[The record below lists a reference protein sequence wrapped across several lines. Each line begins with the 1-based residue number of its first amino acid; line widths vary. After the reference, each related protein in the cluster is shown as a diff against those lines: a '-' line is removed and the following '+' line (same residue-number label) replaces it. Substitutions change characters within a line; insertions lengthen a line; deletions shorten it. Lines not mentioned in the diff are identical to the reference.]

1 MISVCMATYN
11 GARFLREQVDSILS
25 QLSNADELIVSDDTS
40 TDDTVAILRSYNDK
54 RIKIFPS
61 DAHSPTY
68 NFENAIKHASG
79 DFIFLSDQ
87 DDVWIEG
94 RIEKAMKA
102 HKENGAGLV
111 LVNGVL
117 VDENLKTKRA
127 SYFHG
132 NPIKPTF
139 WGNLYHN
146 PFQGSCMSFT
156 KELLPFLLPFPKG
169 LIMHDSW
176 IGLVA
181 FRHSK
186 CVYIETPLMKY
197 RRYGINFTAMH
208 KYSFLQKIFYRLKLV
223 RHIYF

>member
-1 MISVCMATYN
+1 MATYN
-11 GARFLREQVDSILS
+11 GARFLCEQVDSILS
-25 QLSNADELIVSDDTS
+25 QLSDEDELVISDDSS
-40 TDDTVAILRSYNDK
+40 TDDTVSILESYKDK
-54 RIKIFPS
+54 RIKIFSS

-79 DFIFLSDQ
+79 DYIFLSDQ

-94 RIEKAMKA
+94 RVEEAIKVHIEKD
-102 HKENGAGLV
+102 AGLV

-117 VDENLKTKRA
+117 VDEKLNTKRE
-127 SYFHG
+127 SYFRG

-139 WGNLYHN
+139 WGNLHHN
-146 PFQGSCMSFT
+146 PFQGSCMSFS
-156 KELLPFLLPFPKG
+156 KELLPYLIPFPKG

-186 CVYIETPLMKY
+186 CEYISKPLMKY
-197 RRYGINFTAMH
+197 RRYGVNFTATH
-208 KYSFLQKIFYRLKLV
+208 KYNTWTKISYRFRLV
-223 RHIYF
+223 RHIFFD